1 MESLFNQAQKLFIQ
15 MNRFAF
21 SGLWLVIVLGLLSM
35 EVRAQSFNGP
45 ANNRTVKTASE
56 IPDRLPIT
64 IDPASR
70 VWLDGSANVVDFRC
84 AAGIIESSGYLLDF
98 DMQVM
103 QSGSGRPHGDIEL
116 LVKIPVQQLNC
127 GKAPI
132 NRDMRKTLNA
142 EEYPFIEYKLRSSQ
156 LMCCTDDFLPQ
167 TMEIETLGDLTL
179 AGNTRQERIIVSG
192 QFIGTYQFRITG
204 SHVVK
209 MSDFGLEPP
218 SPMMGLIKVHDEM
231 IVNFD
236 AIITLK
242 DPSIISK
249 FMKRP

>member
-1 MESLFNQAQKLFIQ
+1 
-15 MNRFAF
+15 MNRFAR

-35 EVRAQSFNGP
+35 EVRAQSFSGSANVRP
-45 ANNRTVKTASE
+45 ANTTSDIIKQV
-56 IPDRLPIT
+56 PIT
-64 IDPASR
+64 IEPASG

-84 AAGIIESSGYLLDF
+84 AAGIIQSEGHLKDVNLQIFRSGE
-98 DMQVM
+98 
-103 QSGSGRPHGDIEL
+103 GRPHGDIVL
-116 LVKIPVQQLNC
+116 HVKIPVQQLNC

-142 EEYPFIEYKLRSSQ
+142 DEFPVIEYRLLSSQ

-167 TMEIETLGDLTL
+167 TMEIETVGNLTL
-179 AGNTRQERIIVSG
+179 SGNTREEKIIISG

-209 MSDFGLEPP
+209 MSEFGLEPP
-218 SPMMGLIKVHDEM
+218 SPMLGLIKVNDEM

-236 AIITLK
+236 VILTLK
-242 DPSIISK
+242 DPVLFSQYLKSE
-249 FMKRP
+249 

>member
-1 MESLFNQAQKLFIQ
+1 MK
-15 MNRFAF
+15 RFLF

-35 EVRAQSFNGP
+35 EVRAQSFSGQ
-45 ANNRTVKTASE
+45 ANSQTVKTASE
-56 IPDRLPIT
+56 IIERVPIT

-84 AAGIIESSGYLLDF
+84 AAGIIESTGVLHDINVQILRSG
-98 DMQVM
+98 
-103 QSGSGRPHGDIEL
+103 GGRPHGDIEL
-116 LVKIPVQQLNC
+116 HVKIPVKQLNC

-142 EEYPFIEYKLRSSQ
+142 DEFPVIEYKLLSSQ
-156 LMCCTDDFLPQ
+156 LMCCTDDELPQ
-167 TMEIETLGDLTL
+167 TMEIETVGNLTL
-179 AGNTRQERIIVSG
+179 SGNTRKEKIIISG

-218 SPMMGLIKVHDEM
+218 SPMLGLIKVDDEM

-236 AIITLK
+236 VILTLK
-242 DPSIISK
+242 DPGMISK
-249 FMKRP
+249 YMKRQ